1 MALGP
6 CAGKG
11 KASTSTLW
19 RVMVKLQTL
28 ARANKFSL
36 VVALVG
42 ALVFGPLLA
51 APSVSADPLDDKRR
65 QAANIADQLERLGD
79 QMNSLGEDYAEAL
92 TLQSE
97 LGIEIEQAQSDVAA
111 AQAQLSQM
119 RGTLYLAAV
128 SQFMHGGRNSTLT
141 NLLASSGGV
150 QDALQ
155 REQLMSVAMNQG
167 ALTTDSLDST
177 AIELT
182 KKQTVLERKRK
193 QAEGAAANVLKRQS
207 AAEAL
212 SSRYEQLQSTVQG
225 DLVDLLREERQR
237 RESNLLAD
245 SQRQAADFQSRY
257 AADRKK
263 FANIPSVSARA
274 QTAVRAALTQLGVPY
289 RYATSLPGKSFD
301 CSGLTTYAWGKA
313 GVGLPRNSRAQFNA
327 LPKVP
332 KNFAQAGDLIFS
344 GSPIGHVGLYL
355 GNGTM
360 VHAPQSGDVVRIG
373 PIRWWKV
380 VGVARPR

>member
-1 MALGP
+1 MD
-6 CAGKG
+6 
-11 KASTSTLW
+11 ASTLSW
-19 RVMVKLQTL
+19 VMVKLRTSIST
-28 ARANKFSL
+28 RKFSL
-36 VVALVG
+36 VSGLLVALV
-42 ALVFGPLLA
+42 LGPSLA
-51 APSVSADPLDDKRR
+51 APGASADPLDDKRR

-97 LGIEIEQAQSDVAA
+97 LGIEIEQAQADVAA
-111 AQAQLSQM
+111 AEAQLAQM
-119 RGTLYLAAV
+119 RGTLYLSAV
-128 SQFMHGGRNSTLT
+128 TQFMHGGRNSTLT

-155 REQLMSVAMNQG
+155 RGQLMSVAMNQG

-193 QAEGAAANVLKRQS
+193 QAENVAANVLKRQS

-212 SSRYEQLQSTVQG
+212 SARYEQLQSTVQG
-225 DLVDLLREERQR
+225 DLIDLLREERQR
-237 RESNLLAD
+237 RESQLLAD
-245 SQRQAADFQSRY
+245 SQRQAAEFQSRY
-257 AADRKK
+257 AATQRKY
-263 FANIPSVSARA
+263 ANIPAVSARA

-332 KNFAQAGDLIFS
+332 KNLAQAGDLIFT
-344 GSPIGHVGLYL
+344 GSPIHHVGIYL

-360 VHAPQSGDVVRIG
+360 VHAPQTGDVVKIG

>member
-1 MALGP
+1 LRDS
-6 CAGKG
+6 AGNQRVD
-11 KASTSTLW
+11 TSTLSW
-19 RVMVKLQTL
+19 VMVKLRTSIST
-28 ARANKFSL
+28 RKFSL
-36 VVALVG
+36 VSGLLVALV
-42 ALVFGPLLA
+42 LGPSLA
-51 APSVSADPLDDKRR
+51 APGASADPLDDKRR

-97 LGIEIEQAQSDVAA
+97 LGIEIEQAQADVAA
-111 AQAQLSQM
+111 AEAQLAQM
-119 RGTLYLAAV
+119 RGTLYLSAV
-128 SQFMHGGRNSTLT
+128 TQFMHGGRNSTLT

-155 REQLMSVAMNQG
+155 RGQLMSVAMNQG

-193 QAEGAAANVLKRQS
+193 QAENVAANVLKRQS

-212 SSRYEQLQSTVQG
+212 SARYEQLQSAVQG

-237 RESNLLAD
+237 RESQLLAD
-245 SQRQAADFQSRY
+245 SQRQAAEFQSRY
-257 AADRKK
+257 AATQKK
-263 FANIPSVSARA
+263 YANIPSVSARA

-332 KNFAQAGDLIFS
+332 KNLAQAGDLIFT
-344 GSPIGHVGLYL
+344 GSPIHHVGIYL

-360 VHAPQSGDVVRIG
+360 VHAPQTGDVVKIG

>member
-1 MALGP
+1 MD
-6 CAGKG
+6 
-11 KASTSTLW
+11 ASTLSW
-19 RVMVKLQTL
+19 VMVKLRTSIST
-28 ARANKFSL
+28 RKFSL
-36 VVALVG
+36 VSGLLVALV
-42 ALVFGPLLA
+42 LGPSLA
-51 APSVSADPLDDKRR
+51 APGASADPLDDKRR

-97 LGIEIEQAQSDVAA
+97 LGIEIEQAQADVAA
-111 AQAQLSQM
+111 AEAQLAQM
-119 RGTLYLAAV
+119 RGTLYLSAV
-128 SQFMHGGRNSTLT
+128 TQFMHGGRNSTLT

-155 REQLMSVAMNQG
+155 RGQLMSVAMNQG

-193 QAEGAAANVLKRQS
+193 QAENVAANVLKRQS

-212 SSRYEQLQSTVQG
+212 STRYEQLQSTVQG

-237 RESNLLAD
+237 RESQLLAD
-245 SQRQAADFQSRY
+245 SQRQAAEFQSRY
-257 AADRKK
+257 AATQRKY
-263 FANIPSVSARA
+263 ANIPAVSARA

-332 KNFAQAGDLIFS
+332 KNLAQAGDLIFT
-344 GSPIGHVGLYL
+344 GSPIHHVGIYL

-360 VHAPQSGDVVRIG
+360 VHAPQTGDVVKIG